1 MYFGGWF
8 IEGEFILPLIEYSD
22 FEKKKKK
29 KLIW

>member
-22 FEKKKKK
+22 FEKKTCVCV
-29 KLIW
+29 

>member
-29 KLIW
+29 LIW